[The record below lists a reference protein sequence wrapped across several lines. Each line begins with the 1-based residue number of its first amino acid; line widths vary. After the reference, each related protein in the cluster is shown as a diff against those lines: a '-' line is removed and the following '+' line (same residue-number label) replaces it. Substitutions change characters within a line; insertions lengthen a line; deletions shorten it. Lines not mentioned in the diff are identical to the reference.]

1 MPDLRNKVLYDVD
14 DPNRPRFT
22 TDELKE
28 ILYERNDLKS
38 RLSELQD
45 ELSLY
50 KPETTIDT

>member
-14 DPNRPRFT
+14 DPDRPRFT

-28 ILYERNDLKS
+28 ILHDRNELKA

-50 KPETTIDT
+50 RPEVSIDT

>member
-14 DPNRPRFT
+14 DPDRPRFT

-28 ILYERNDLKS
+28 ILHERNELKA

-50 KPETTIDT
+50 RPEAPIDT